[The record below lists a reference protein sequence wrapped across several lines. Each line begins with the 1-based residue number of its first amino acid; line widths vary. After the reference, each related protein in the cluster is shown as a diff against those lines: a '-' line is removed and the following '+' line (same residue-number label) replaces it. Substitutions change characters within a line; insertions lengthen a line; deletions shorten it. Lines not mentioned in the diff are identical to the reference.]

1 MTDGEYKKQNLT
13 NDLHTLYCTSKG
25 GLFRFYLNISF
36 GWKAIQCMKMDNGR
50 FIKCWVSRYFE
61 YLSDRMH
68 MYYPCGVFRVFINC
82 MHAIL
87 VQVWFIQG
95 WICVIE
101 SISIHVLLNFLYLY
115 TPWNVWFC
123 TRILCS
129 VSPNRR
135 LKDKMHTIYMI

>member
-13 NDLHTLYCTSKG
+13 NDLHTLYCTLKG
-25 GLFRFYLNISF
+25 GLFRFYLNMSF

-68 MYYPCGVFRVFINC
+68 MYYPCGAFWVFINC

-101 SISIHVLLNFLYLY
+101 SISIHVLLNLLFLYAR
-115 TPWNVWFC
+115 NVWFC

-135 LKDKMHTIYMI
+135 

>member
-13 NDLHTLYCTSKG
+13 NDLHTLYCTLKG
-25 GLFRFYLNISF
+25 GLFRFYLNMRF

-101 SISIHVLLNFLYLY
+101 SISIHVLLNLLFLYAR
-115 TPWNVWFC
+115 NVWFC

-135 LKDKMHTIYMI
+135 